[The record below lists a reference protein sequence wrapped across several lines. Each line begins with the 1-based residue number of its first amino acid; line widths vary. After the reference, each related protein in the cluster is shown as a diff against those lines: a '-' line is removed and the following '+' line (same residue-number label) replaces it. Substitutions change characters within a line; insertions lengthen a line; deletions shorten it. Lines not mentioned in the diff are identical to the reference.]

1 MNTRS
6 LLTGAVALLVLVALL
21 TLIALLWPRPTWNSD
36 EIATLN
42 RLWIGNL
49 PPAPPDPS
57 NHVADDPR
65 AAVLGHKLFFDTRF
79 SANGAVAC
87 ATCHLPERGFQ
98 DDRPLGV
105 GVGVAN
111 RRTMPLTGAA
121 YSPWFFWDG
130 RKDSQWAQALGPLEN
145 AVEHGGNRSQY
156 AHLIAEHYRSEYEAI
171 FGPLPDLS
179 TLPASAG
186 PVEDATAKAAWEAMT
201 PEQQDAVSSVF
212 ANMGKAIA
220 AYERLLMPGAA
231 RFDGYVAA
239 LLTDGEQ
246 AAQDILTADEVA
258 GLKLFIG
265 DAHCIDCHNGPLF
278 TNNDFHNTGIP
289 AAPDLPED
297 MGRATGVQQLLA
309 DEFNCL
315 GPYSDANPE
324 ECDELR
330 FVVTDY
336 FSQIR
341 RYKPP
346 SLRNVADRPPYM
358 HAGQIATLDEVL
370 RHYNAAPAAPAGHS
384 ELNPLDLSEPQ
395 LDQLEAFLRTLS
407 APLDVA
413 PQWLAPPER

>member
-1 MNTRS
+1 MKTRYF
-6 LLTGAVALLVLVALL
+6 LAGVLGVIALL
-21 TLIALLWPRPTWNSD
+21 TLVAFLWPRTTWSSD
-36 EIATLN
+36 EIAALS

-49 PPAPPDPS
+49 PPTPSDPS
-57 NHVADDPR
+57 NRVADDPS
-65 AAVLGHKLFFDTRF
+65 AAALGHAIFFDTRF

-87 ATCHLPERGFQ
+87 ASCHLPNRGFQ

-105 GVGVAN
+105 GIGVAN
-111 RRTMPLTGAA
+111 RRTMPLVGAA

-145 AVEHGGNRSQY
+145 AVEHGGNRTQY

-171 FGPLPDLS
+171 FGALPDLS
-179 TLPASAG
+179 ALPDSAG
-186 PVEDATAKAAWEAMT
+186 PVEDAAANAAWAAMT
-201 PEQQDAVSSVF
+201 PDQQAAVTSVF
-212 ANMGKAIA
+212 ANTGKAIA
-220 AYERLLMPGAA
+220 AYERLLKPGAT
-231 RFDGYVAA
+231 RFDEYVAA
-239 LLTDGEQ
+239 LLTGGEQ
-246 AAQDILTADEVA
+246 AAQGILTDDEVT

-289 AAPDLPED
+289 DAPGLPED

-315 GPYSDANPE
+315 GRYSDAPPD

-330 FVVTDY
+330 FAVTDY

-358 HAGQIATLDEVL
+358 HAGQIATLNEVL
-370 RHYNAAPAAPAGHS
+370 HHYNSAPVASAGHS
-384 ELNPLDLSEPQ
+384 ELNPLDLSEQQ
-395 LDQLEAFLRTLS
+395 LAQLEAFLRTLS

-413 PQWLAPPER
+413 PQWLAAPPES